1 MKQYIGTKIV
11 KAEPMTRGDY
21 NNYRGWQIPADED
34 PTDEGYLMEYENGHE
49 QWLPK
54 EMFEAD
60 YIEYD
65 KNKLPATAAGMIS
78 TDYKERFKAEYAQLV
93 IRYEGLKGMLKKW
106 DDGTLEFE
114 PTCPRS
120 IYNMQIKAMSEYIAV
135 LEARA
140 AIENVDLMS
149 E

>member
-1 MKQYIGTKIV
+1 MKQYIGTKII
-11 KAEPMTRGDY
+11 KAKPMTRGDY
-21 NNYRGWQIPADED
+21 NDYRGWQIPEDENPADK
-34 PTDEGYLMEYENGHE
+34 GYLMEYENRHV
-49 QWLPK
+49 QWLPE

-65 KNKLPATAAGMIS
+65 KNKLSATAVGMIS

>member
-34 PTDEGYLMEYENGHE
+34 PMDEGYLMEYENGYV
-49 QWLPK
+49 QWLLK

-65 KNKLPATAAGMIS
+65 KNKLPATAVGTIS

>member
-34 PTDEGYLMEYENGHE
+34 PMDEGYLMEYENGHE

-54 EMFEAD
+54 EMFETD

-65 KNKLPATAAGMIS
+65 KK
-78 TDYKERFKAEYAQLV
+78 
-93 IRYEGLKGMLKKW
+93 
-106 DDGTLEFE
+106 
-114 PTCPRS
+114 
-120 IYNMQIKAMSEYIAV
+120 QITGNSCWHDKYR
-135 LEARA
+135 L
-140 AIENVDLMS
+140 
-149 E
+149 

>member
-11 KAEPMTRGDY
+11 KAKPMTRGDY

-54 EMFEAD
+54 EMFETD

-140 AIENVDLMS
+140 AIENVDF

>member
-1 MKQYIGTKIV
+1 MKQYIGTKII
-11 KAEPMTRGDY
+11 KAKPMTRGDY
-21 NNYRGWQIPADED
+21 NDYRGWQIPADED
-34 PTDEGYLMEYENGHE
+34 PMDKGYLMEYENGHE

-54 EMFEAD
+54 EMFETD

-65 KNKLPATAAGMIS
+65 KNKLPATAVSMIS

>member
-1 MKQYIGTKIV
+1 MKQYIGIKII
-11 KAEPMTRGDY
+11 KAKPMTRGDY
-21 NNYRGWQIPADED
+21 NDYRGWQIPEGENPADK
-34 PTDEGYLMEYENGHE
+34 GYLMEYENGHV
-49 QWLPK
+49 QWLPE
-54 EMFEAD
+54 EMFETD

-65 KNKLPATAAGMIS
+65 KNKLPTTAIGMIS
-78 TDYKERFKAEYAQLV
+78 SDYKERFKAEYNQLV
-93 IRYEGLKGMLKKW
+93 IRYEGLQGMLKKW

-120 IYNMQIKAMSEYIAV
+120 IYNMQIRAMSEYIAV

-140 AIENVDLMS
+140 AIEKVDLMS

>member
-54 EMFEAD
+54 EMFEVSNMTKTN
-60 YIEYD
+60 Y
-65 KNKLPATAAGMIS
+65 
-78 TDYKERFKAEYAQLV
+78 RQQL
-93 IRYEGLKGMLKKW
+93 L
-106 DDGTLEFE
+106 
-114 PTCPRS
+114 
-120 IYNMQIKAMSEYIAV
+120 A
-135 LEARA
+135 
-140 AIENVDLMS
+140 
-149 E
+149 

>member
-65 KNKLPATAAGMIS
+65 KNKLPATAVGMIS

-93 IRYEGLKGMLKKW
+93 IRYEGLKGMLKS
-106 DDGTLEFE
+106 GMMEHLSLNQLAHVAFT
-114 PTCPRS
+114 TCRS
-120 IYNMQIKAMSEYIAV
+120 KQCLSILQCLKQGQQLKM
-135 LEARA
+135 
-140 AIENVDLMS
+140 
-149 E
+149 

>member
-1 MKQYIGTKIV
+1 MKQYIGTKII

-21 NNYRGWQIPADED
+21 NDYRGWQIPADED
-34 PTDEGYLMEYENGHE
+34 PTDEGYLMEYENGYV
-49 QWLPK
+49 QWLLK

-65 KNKLPATAAGMIS
+65 KNKLPATSVGMIS
-78 TDYKERFKAEYAQLV
+78 SDYKERFKAEYNQLV

-106 DDGTLEFE
+106 DDGILEFE

-120 IYNMQIKAMSEYIAV
+120 IYNMQIRAMSEYIAV

>member
-11 KAEPMTRGDY
+11 KAKPMTRGDY

-54 EMFEAD
+54 EMFETD

-140 AIENVDLMS
+140 AIENVDFMS